1 MLSAPAQAA
10 KNRKAEGVNFL
21 GTARSCG
28 KIYCDPGLLMRG
40 LGSGA
45 CGKCS
50 EGKQAWLKK
59 SPTLES
65 FDKDLLFNFIFHGMK
80 AIFIKKIRNE
90 ERIFLE
96 KRLAAA
102 S

>member
-1 MLSAPAQAA
+1 MVSFSRKSDLSFPELPKTA
-10 KNRKAEGVNFL
+10 RWEGVNFF

-28 KIYCDPGLLMRG
+28 RIYCDPGLLRRD

-50 EGKQAWLKK
+50 EDKQAWLKK

-65 FDKDLLFNFIFHGMK
+65 FDKD
-80 AIFIKKIRNE
+80 R
-90 ERIFLE
+90 
-96 KRLAAA
+96 
-102 S
+102 